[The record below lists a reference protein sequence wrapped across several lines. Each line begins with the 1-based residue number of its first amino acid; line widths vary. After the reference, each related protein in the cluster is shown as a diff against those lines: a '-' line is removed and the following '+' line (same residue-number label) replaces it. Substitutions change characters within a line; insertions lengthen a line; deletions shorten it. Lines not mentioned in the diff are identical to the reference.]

1 MSKIQVK
8 YAPNTVVIH
17 KDGMAVFNSKGS
29 GCNVYKVGKSL
40 EEVMQTH
47 CTVCREKV
55 QAILN

>member
-1 MSKIQVK
+1 MSKIK

-17 KDGMAVFNSKGS
+17 KDVMVVFNSKGS

-40 EEVMQTH
+40 EKVMQAH

>member
-1 MSKIQVK
+1 MSKIK

-17 KDGMAVFNSKGS
+17 KDGMVVFNSKGS

-40 EEVMQTH
+40 EKVMQAH